1 VVVIVEDAHCGTPAI
16 VAISLTIWTVIN
28 GTLTGAAT
36 TFVPTGPMCAGIDQL
51 SGGDYMCRFRDLTQ
65 VVQNGLMIAFF
76 IARSCGSQIKS
87 RRINT
92 ICDTEPVCCAAGCH
106 T

>member
-65 VVQNGLMIAFF
+65 
-76 IARSCGSQIKS
+76 SCAKWPHDRVFHRPVLWKPDQIPADQHYL
-87 RRINT
+87 R
-92 ICDTEPVCCAAGCH
+92 H
-106 T
+106 